1 MNDPVV
7 AFTLVL
13 LTLAALLAAPWWGRR
28 VILSSQPSNVTLFVN
43 ETTDW
48 TISFLEKKRFTLSPT
63 PIHGILKL
71 ELPGDG
77 MTVGGLPSGVDA
89 AAPTLTLPT
98 DGELS
103 LTVTGEEVGGPY
115 LCTVQAI
122 DGGGNPLAEARNLS
136 VIVIEGLP
144 ASEEKH

>member
-13 LTLAALLAAPWWGRR
+13 LALAALLAAPWWSHR
-28 VILSSQPSNVTLFVN
+28 VSLSSKPSSVTLFVN

-48 TISFLEKKRFTLSPT
+48 TITFLEKKRFTLSST
-63 PIHGILKL
+63 PIRGTLKL

-77 MTVGGLPSGVDA
+77 LAVGSLPSGVDA

-103 LTVTGEEVGGPY
+103 LTVTGGEVGGPY
-115 LCTVQAI
+115 VCTIQAI
-122 DGGGNPLAEARNLS
+122 DGAENPLTDARTLS

-144 ASEEKH
+144 TAEEND